1 MISLY
6 GLFILLLTA
15 GSIHAQGNTDDD
27 DGANQPSGS
36 KDVPKKDTGLPQ
48 GVHPSRLAEA
58 LQESR
63 TPDQNGASSSV
74 DRQPRKE
81 CKGLR
86 WLRKTSKPCPQ
97 QQSPPEPQPFTLYG
111 PPQSDEMSLPAI
123 VEESEVE
130 SYKNTWGT
138 DEYRKFTEEEARH
151 FKSEYSPEKKLG
163 EGGSGEVFLAT
174 RKSDGRKVAYKSIP
188 ESDVDDYA
196 LEPSPPPICH
206 PPTPLVPSKET
217 SVEQCMPSRPPNS
230 LVPYEFLLHMYL
242 SRPGYENPHVPMA
255 LDYIILEDEFILAME
270 YIGGSWMTLAKYL
283 KKKRRLGIV
292 KAQHIIREIVKV
304 VISLK
309 RQGVVHGDLNGMSQ

>member
-15 GSIHAQGNTDDD
+15 GIIHAQGNTDDD

-111 PPQSDEMSLPAI
+111 PPQSDECHFLLLW
-123 VEESEVE
+123 
-130 SYKNTWGT
+130 KNQ
-138 DEYRKFTEEEARH
+138 
-151 FKSEYSPEKKLG
+151 
-163 EGGSGEVFLAT
+163 
-174 RKSDGRKVAYKSIP
+174 RKVAYKSIP